1 MGNMRRRP
9 GGQAAPSI
17 RSIAEETSPPASG
30 VSIALYSAGNRQ
42 PQNNYLEEETER
54 NGTVETVEF
63 HPDPRET
70 QPGPRQILVAP
81 NTSTMANSSGEG
93 PIYTKSGL
101 QLTHRASPLRGTGT
115 STSTRYSTPSTGRQK
130 SSDGDNKQMLPGGRM
145 ELLSSHHEQR
155 QKRLLAC
162 ARLGVVALCAFL
174 AVGTKV
180 AFSTALH
187 EHRMMAAAA
196 AAAGANINTN
206 DNTGGSA
213 IIKATTPTGT
223 RELQTTKM
231 GKVTSPRSLA
241 TNNNAKKRHY
251 AEDVVRTLRSEF
263 DAWSERH
270 GRDYGS
276 TEETER
282 RYGIWL
288 DNHHE

>member
-1 MGNMRRRP
+1 
-9 GGQAAPSI
+9 
-17 RSIAEETSPPASG
+17 
-30 VSIALYSAGNRQ
+30 
-42 PQNNYLEEETER
+42 
-54 NGTVETVEF
+54 
-63 HPDPRET
+63 
-70 QPGPRQILVAP
+70 
-81 NTSTMANSSGEG
+81 MANSSGEG
-93 PIYTKSGL
+93 PIYTASGL

-115 STSTRYSTPSTGRQK
+115 SNRYSTPSTGRRK

-145 ELLSSHHEQR
+145 ELLSPHHEQR

-187 EHRMMAAAA
+187 EHRMMAAEA

-223 RELQTTKM
+223 RELQTTKT

-241 TNNNAKKRHY
+241 KKRHY
-251 AEDVVRTLRSEF
+251 AEGVVRTLRSEF

>member
-1 MGNMRRRP
+1 MVPCRCAGQNFHNSWHNRITERMMSNMRRRP
-9 GGQAAPSI
+9 GGQAARTPDPCI
-17 RSIAEETSPPASG
+17 RSNGEEASPPAG
-30 VSIALYSAGNRQ
+30 SIALYSAGNRQ
-42 PQNNYLEEETER
+42 QNNHLEEETER
-54 NGTVETVEF
+54 DETVEF
-63 HPDPRET
+63 NPRDQNPLFHDESET
-70 QPGPRQILVAP
+70 QPRHIAP

-93 PIYTKSGL
+93 PVYTRSGL

-115 STSTRYSTPSTGRQK
+115 STNRYSIPST
-130 SSDGDNKQMLPGGRM
+130 GRM
-145 ELLSSHHEQR
+145 ELLSSSHHEHTSR
-155 QKRLLAC
+155 QNRLLIC
-162 ARLGVVALCAFL
+162 VRLGVVALCAFL

-196 AAAGANINTN
+196 AAASAGANINTN
-206 DNTGGSA
+206 
-213 IIKATTPTGT
+213 
-223 RELQTTKM
+223 ELQTTKM

-241 TNNNAKKRHY
+241 KKRRY
-251 AEDVVRTLRSEF
+251 AEDVVQTLRSEF

-282 RYGIWL
+282 RFGIWL

>member
-1 MGNMRRRP
+1 MMTNMRRRP
-9 GGQAAPSI
+9 GGQAARTPAPCI
-17 RSIAEETSPPASG
+17 RSNGEEASPPAG
-30 VSIALYSAGNRQ
+30 SIALYSAGNRQ
-42 PQNNYLEEETER
+42 QNNHLEEETER
-54 NGTVETVEF
+54 DETVEF
-63 HPDPRET
+63 NPRDQNPLFHDESET
-70 QPGPRQILVAP
+70 QPRHIAP

-93 PIYTKSGL
+93 PVYTRSGL

-115 STSTRYSTPSTGRQK
+115 STNRYSIPST
-130 SSDGDNKQMLPGGRM
+130 GRM
-145 ELLSSHHEQR
+145 ELLSSHHEHTSR

-162 ARLGVVALCAFL
+162 VRLGVVALCAFL

-196 AAAGANINTN
+196 AAAASAGANINTN
-206 DNTGGSA
+206 
-213 IIKATTPTGT
+213 
-223 RELQTTKM
+223 ELQTTKMGKAKM

-241 TNNNAKKRHY
+241 ANNSAKKRHY
-251 AEDVVRTLRSEF
+251 AEEVVRTLRSEF

-282 RYGIWL
+282 RFGIWL

>member
-1 MGNMRRRP
+1 M
-9 GGQAAPSI
+9 
-17 RSIAEETSPPASG
+17 
-30 VSIALYSAGNRQ
+30 
-42 PQNNYLEEETER
+42 
-54 NGTVETVEF
+54 
-63 HPDPRET
+63 
-70 QPGPRQILVAP
+70 
-81 NTSTMANSSGEG
+81 
-93 PIYTKSGL
+93 
-101 QLTHRASPLRGTGT
+101 
-115 STSTRYSTPSTGRQK
+115 
-130 SSDGDNKQMLPGGRM
+130 
-145 ELLSSHHEQR
+145 LSSHHEHR

-162 ARLGVVALCAFL
+162 VRLGVVALCAFL

-196 AAAGANINTN
+196 AAASAGANINTN
-206 DNTGGSA
+206 
-213 IIKATTPTGT
+213 
-223 RELQTTKM
+223 ELQTAKMGKAKM

-251 AEDVVRTLRSEF
+251 AEEVVRTLRSEF

-282 RYGIWL
+282 RFGIWL